1 MSCSQDEIDN
11 QVQAALA
18 KKLKNSDTA
27 RANDQMMAMMRSMTG
42 KDSAAMQSMF
52 QNVSSMLTC
61 DTACQRR
68 KKADELRNVWKSAA
82 ESQKNAPTT
91 TAEAEKRYY
100 VFTQGEPGY
109 EKMLL
114 QRYTKKAEAAK
125 TVAQKSH
132 KELLDELKA
141 LLADYTAE
149 TITLKRMKELLRVR
163 LDENKALKS
172 AIDQDV
178 AAVETND
185 RRVVYENWAKGWL
198 GTVGKS
204 LIWLYILVA
213 TIFVYKSSFIQS
225 QGYKTVKGWL
235 MIVALVVYPFI
246 LKYISLFIWYLSDQ
260 AQWFLENRAP
270 RDVFTSDNM

>member
-68 KKADELRNVWKSAA
+68 KKADELRNAWKSAA

-125 TVAQKSH
+125 NVAQKSH

-185 RRVVYENWAKGWL
+185 RRVVYENWAKGVVRYCRKIINMAL
-198 GTVGKS
+198 H
-204 LIWLYILVA
+204 I
-213 TIFVYKSSFIQS
+213 SSCNFCLQKFIHS
-225 QGYKTVKGWL
+225 ITRL
-235 MIVALVVYPFI
+235 
-246 LKYISLFIWYLSDQ
+246 
-260 AQWFLENRAP
+260 
-270 RDVFTSDNM
+270 